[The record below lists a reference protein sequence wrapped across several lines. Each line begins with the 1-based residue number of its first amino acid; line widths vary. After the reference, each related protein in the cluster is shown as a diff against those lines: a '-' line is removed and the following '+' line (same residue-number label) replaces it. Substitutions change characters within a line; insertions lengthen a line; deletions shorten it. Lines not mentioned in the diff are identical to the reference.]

1 MTTMKESTT
10 CGRREMRALYEAR
23 QTNVALPNTRLRVE
37 YPRGP
42 AGKPLVIRPDR
53 KVRDHGNAPWGAHL
67 TAVGQTLPRRMR
79 RALSGVRKLSRME
92 TMVTME
98 KLLRV
103 KGTR

>member
-1 MTTMKESTT
+1 
-10 CGRREMRALYEAR
+10 
-23 QTNVALPNTRLRVE
+23 
-37 YPRGP
+37 
-42 AGKPLVIRPDR
+42 
-53 KVRDHGNAPWGAHL
+53 VRDHGNAPWGAHL